1 MNPKDIL
8 TRLPYKIE
16 AKPEG
21 GFIARATDPTVPPLE
36 AATREDLQKQIG
48 ENMLKQVSAATSGLA
63 KLPADGRLCQLSFQI
78 VHKPGGGFSIHSGDP
93 NTPVM
98 EVADMKE
105 FEAQFL
111 DKYVNLIGGSNF
123 LIPTLAKA
131 FAAQAGAGTM
141 EIRANS
147 TLTHK
152 ISGAKALAFGVPGS
166 SDASNTATNLSGSIA
181 NNPITPESTSGW
193 KIFCFILLAIVAGL
207 VYAFFHYR

>member
-1 MNPKDIL
+1 
-8 TRLPYKIE
+8 
-16 AKPEG
+16 
-21 GFIARATDPTVPPLE
+21 
-36 AATREDLQKQIG
+36 
-48 ENMLKQVSAATSGLA
+48 
-63 KLPADGRLCQLSFQI
+63 
-78 VHKPGGGFSIHSGDP
+78 
-93 NTPVM
+93 
-98 EVADMKE
+98 MKE

-166 SDASNTATNLSGSIA
+166 SDASNTATNLSRSIA
-181 NNPITPESTSGW
+181 NNPITLNPPAVGRSSAS
-193 KIFCFILLAIVAGL
+193 FCSRLWQVWYTPSFTAARRTTQVTPPGKRSAAPLVRSRLSQQRRLSRVADP
-207 VYAFFHYR
+207 

>member
-78 VHKPGGGFSIHSGDP
+78 EHKPAADSAS
-93 NTPVM
+93 TP
-98 EVADMKE
+98 ATR
-105 FEAQFL
+105 
-111 DKYVNLIGGSNF
+111 
-123 LIPTLAKA
+123 TL
-131 FAAQAGAGTM
+131 Q
-141 EIRANS
+141 
-147 TLTHK
+147 
-152 ISGAKALAFGVPGS
+152 
-166 SDASNTATNLSGSIA
+166 
-181 NNPITPESTSGW
+181 
-193 KIFCFILLAIVAGL
+193 
-207 VYAFFHYR
+207 